1 MINDH
6 RRTLSESVFR
16 KIFTSFTRDF
26 ASTCWRRYVDTMAL
40 GNVVFDSGIYGAG
53 VATAV
58 VMNLA
63 VGF

>member
-1 MINDH
+1 M
-6 RRTLSESVFR
+6 V
-16 KIFTSFTRDF
+16 
-26 ASTCWRRYVDTMAL
+26 L

-63 VGF
+63 VGFSPATYEKINKK